1 MTRAAVGA
9 TFSPLAPANSRARRR
24 RRRTTRR
31 PIIFARRSTS
41 RVAAPSPRARASNDD
56 DDDEGTFRLVM
67 LRHAASSWAET
78 EVKDADRPLTE
89 AGRASASATARNVAG
104 RGWMPDL
111 TLCSNSRRSRETV
124 EVMRATDEGFGRAER
139 TSYLGSLYHF
149 ASLDGQL
156 RHHLNE
162 CVLERTTTRDEDA
175 GAEGESVGV
184 EEGLAC
190 EYVADARTIMVVGH
204 NKGMEEAASE
214 YCGEDVRLQV
224 ATAAILERARGGP
237 DETWEQAMEDAGGWT
252 LVAIASPD
260 GVLDTL

>member
-1 MTRAAVGA
+1 MTMIRQRPTRSVRRRRADD
-9 TFSPLAPANSRARRR
+9 ARRR
-24 RRRTTRR
+24 RRDVLALGARELAREEEEEEDDASTDYFRETVNL
-31 PIIFARRSTS
+31 ARR
-41 RVAAPSPRARASNDD
+41 RAVAARARASNDD
-56 DDDEGTFRLVM
+56 DEEEEGTFRLVM

-175 GAEGESVGV
+175 GAGGESVG
-184 EEGLAC
+184 
-190 EYVADARTIMVVGH
+190 
-204 NKGMEEAASE
+204 
-214 YCGEDVRLQV
+214 GERV
-224 ATAAILERARGGP
+224 
-237 DETWEQAMEDAGGWT
+237 
-252 LVAIASPD
+252 
-260 GVLDTL
+260 